1 MFLAMSDGL
10 ALPERMVDL
19 RPQAPRFSKRRI
31 RSIEEAVAALLGEAP
46 TPAPRSATL
55 AGALPGRGGM
65 RLRAL
70 VDVLDVL
77 AGGRAPTPP

>member
-1 MFLAMSDGL
+1 MSEPKKGL
-10 ALPERMVDL
+10 GRGL
-19 RPQAPRFSKRRI
+19 S
-31 RSIEEAVAALLGEAP
+31 ALLGEAP

-55 AGALPGRGGM
+55 AGALPGRGGT

-77 AGGRAPTPP
+77 AGGRAVTPI